1 MRISLLDLAAYSM
14 RHASILATPPQLSSG
29 LFLAGDMP
37 VILFSAINLF
47 MIFDPGFLIGIHH
60 ITVSPAADSDPSKPI
75 SFWRDCLKI
84 KPSEFP
90 NLFVDAFSQNFQ
102 IFADFSQHINCPAAS
117 SPTRS
122 SWRAR
127 AASPPPWSYHS
138 WSWTGIEQKKRPLR
152 VKPIMDKKN
161 VHTVFQVFEHVQ

>member
-1 MRISLLDLAAYSM
+1 MCRYQWNEAQSWKSCVWNHQFFKGI
-14 RHASILATPPQLSSG
+14 RHHFGPCAFHYWIWQHIPCVMLQSWQHRRSCPVACFS
-29 LFLAGDMP
+29 P

-127 AASPPPWSYHS
+127 AASPPP
-138 WSWTGIEQKKRPLR
+138 
-152 VKPIMDKKN
+152 
-161 VHTVFQVFEHVQ
+161 